1 MNDTRIET
9 EIAIEIPF
17 YDLDPMN
24 IVWHGNYIKY
34 FEIAR
39 CKLLKE
45 IGYEYEDMK
54 RDNIMY
60 PVAKLDVKYIKPCI
74 FKQKIIVKAEIT
86 ETEPCLIM
94 KYTIIDAI
102 SREKILKGSTMQI
115 CVNTKTGNTLYELP
129 ENFAKKIHQF
139 HPEAVLNNNPA

>member
-1 MNDTRIET
+1 MIKAEFET
-9 EIAIEIPF
+9 EIEIPF

-39 CKLLKE
+39 CGLLKK

-54 RDNIMY
+54 RDNVMY
-60 PVAKLDVKYIKPCI
+60 PVAKLDVKYIRPCM
-74 FKQKIIVKAEIT
+74 FKQKILIKAEIA
-86 ETEPCLIM
+86 EVEPCLIL
-94 KYTIIDAI
+94 KYSIIDAI

-129 ENFAKKIHQF
+129 ENFAKKLEKFQTK
-139 HPEAVLNNNPA
+139 EVLNNNPA